1 MEKVDNTA
9 KAKAMMKKGVGAL
22 KAKNNKLA
30 LKYFQKAKQLDP
42 SSKLV
47 DKYIKKAQAK

>member
-9 KAKAMMKKGVGAL
+9 KAKTMMKKGVGAL

-30 LKYFQKAKQLDP
+30 LKYFQKAKQLGKF
-42 SSKLV
+42 KLV
-47 DKYIKKAQAK
+47 DKYIKN